1 MGSQKQMPFAVS
13 MVWREQS
20 DHVTDCYFC
29 MTTIRGF
36 SRKNKSKISYPVCKS
51 AIKPVSHSPDL
62 HVPLPPTEKDDSLFV
77 NACESTSTES
87 KEEPI
92 ELDSSFQHESAP
104 FFINQ
109 ERLNDLVRD
118 LYLSKEKAEILGS
131 KLQQWNLLE
140 PGTTIP
146 SFRSRNQN
154 LAGYYA
160 GAENIC
166 YCKDIGGLM
175 SELGCEHNPADCWLF
190 IDSSKT
196 SLKAVLLHNG
206 NIKPSIPVGYS
217 IFRKET
223 YNTMKILLDLLEY
236 PKYTW
241 KICSD
246 LKVVSLL
253 LGLQLDYT
261 KHMCFLCLWDS
272 RQDNSHYAVKVWPPR
287 QSSQI

>member
-1 MGSQKQMPFAVS
+1 M
-13 MVWREQS
+13 
-20 DHVTDCYFC
+20 
-29 MTTIRGF
+29 
-36 SRKNKSKISYPVCKS
+36 
-51 AIKPVSHSPDL
+51 
-62 HVPLPPTEKDDSLFV
+62 
-77 NACESTSTES
+77 
-87 KEEPI
+87 
-92 ELDSSFQHESAP
+92 
-104 FFINQ
+104 
-109 ERLNDLVRD
+109 RD

-131 KLQQWNLLE
+131 RLQQWNLLE
-140 PGTTIP
+140 PGTTIS

-154 LAGYYA
+154 LPGYYA
-160 GAENIC
+160 SAENIC
-166 YCKDIGGLM
+166 YCKDIRGLM
-175 SELGCEHNPADCWLF
+175 SELECEHNPADWRLF

-217 IFRKET
+217 ILRKET

-241 KICSD
+241 KICGD

-253 LGLQLDYT
+253 LGLQLGYT

-287 QSSQI
+287 QSSQIGKHNVQHQPLVSCAHVLLPPLHIKLGLIKNFVKTGMATALNFSKISLELKKQMQN